1 MEGGLGEGGRER
13 EKHKEDGFRK
23 GKKGLIQMV
32 GTALSKDQLT
42 EKGFLARTETQ
53 GRVGQGVESVLGRG
67 ERRVT
72 SQRVVYPAYK
82 APLCLK
88 RVPKP
93 PQLLFLYPKKSRRVF
108 WRDFSP

>member
-42 EKGFLARTETQ
+42 EKGFLARTGTQ
-53 GRVGQGVESVLGRG
+53 GKGGARRRVGVG
-67 ERRVT
+67 
-72 SQRVVYPAYK
+72 
-82 APLCLK
+82 
-88 RVPKP
+88 
-93 PQLLFLYPKKSRRVF
+93 
-108 WRDFSP
+108 

>member
-1 MEGGLGEGGRER
+1 
-13 EKHKEDGFRK
+13 
-23 GKKGLIQMV
+23 MV

-42 EKGFLARTETQ
+42 EKGFFGRTGTQ

-67 ERRVT
+67 ERGVT

-93 PQLLFLYPKKSRRVF
+93 PQLLFLYPKKSGRVC
-108 WRDFSP
+108 